1 MRRALHRSSLVSN
14 HPDVPTLPQPL
25 LLAPIVLQ
33 RQRMLV
39 PATLALMI
47 FYTVSAAPMGI
58 TLPVQVWAFDLVTI
72 AWLTAFT
79 ALVIL
84 RRIPAYW
91 SHAVSTAVW
100 VGPTAALLVTQYYTH
115 NTSYL
120 QLITMSIAT
129 AGVMLNLR
137 HVIAGLILVNALA
150 IPLVLRDVQSYPAFS
165 ISVLITSGQFALMV
179 HFLFRAS
186 LTNAETHR
194 IAEAETA
201 RKLAFQ
207 LTELERSQTERD
219 KLKDQLL
226 HAQRMEAVGTL
237 AAGIAHDM
245 NNVLGAITSFADLLR
260 GELTE
265 PRARRDLEQMIVE
278 AERGAKLTR
287 GLLVFSRHGQYRKQV
302 ILAASVVRDAC
313 ALLERTLPKSIAIHE
328 QIEIGD
334 ARLEGD
340 SVHIIQAL
348 INFGLNAA
356 DAMSGSGS
364 LGVSARLQQLAADNA
379 LSLEPGRYVKI
390 SVSDTGIGM
399 DAATKLRAFE
409 PFFTTKPLGRGTG
422 LGLSAVWGIAQ
433 AHHGTV
439 DVESEP
445 GKGATFSIH
454 LPTTDAPLVA
464 REAPAP
470 SQLVS
475 RSGRTLVVDD
485 EPMVRRGTA
494 RILEKLGFEVTA
506 ADDGAEALRIFA
518 ERDGDFDLVV
528 LDMRMPVMEGPEC
541 FAELRKR
548 SQVPVLVAT
557 GYAVDTEAQALV
569 AAGAGLIE
577 KPFRAD
583 DLARE
588 VTRML
593 GGITAGVELRKP

>member
-1 MRRALHRSSLVSN
+1 VSN
-14 HPDVPTLPQPL
+14 HPNVPPSTQPL

-39 PATLALMI
+39 PATLALTI

-58 TLPVQVWAFDLVTI
+58 ALPAQVWAFDLVTI
-72 AWLTAFT
+72 AWLAIFT
-79 ALVIL
+79 VLVML

-115 NTSYL
+115 NSSYV

-137 HVIAGLILVNALA
+137 HVLAGLILVNALA

-165 ISVLITSGQFALMV
+165 IAVLITSGQFALMV

-186 LTNAETHR
+186 LTRAETHR

-207 LTELERSQTERD
+207 LTELERSQSERD

-260 GELTE
+260 GEITDT
-265 PRARRDLEQMIVE
+265 RAQRDLEQMIAE

-287 GLLVFSRHGQYRKQV
+287 GLLAFSRRGQYRKQV
-302 ILAASVVRDAC
+302 IVAESVVRDAC
-313 ALLERTLPKSIAIHE
+313 ALLKRTLPKSIEIRE
-328 QIEIGD
+328 QIAIGD
-334 ARLEGD
+334 ANLEGD
-340 SVHIIQAL
+340 PVHIIQAL

-356 DAMSGSGS
+356 DAMNGSGS
-364 LGVSARLQQLAADNA
+364 LVVSAKLQQQAAGNA
-379 LSLEPGRYVKI
+379 LSLVPGRYVQI

-422 LGLSAVWGIAQ
+422 LGLSTVWGIAQ
-433 AHHGTV
+433 AHHGAV

-445 GKGATFSIH
+445 GQGATFSIH
-454 LPTTDAPLVA
+454 LPTTAAPLAA
-464 REAPAP
+464 RAAPAL
-470 SQLVS
+470 SQRVS
-475 RSGRTLVVDD
+475 RNGHLLVVDD
-485 EPMVRRGTA
+485 EPMVRKGTA
-494 RILEKLGFEVTA
+494 RILKKMGFEVTA
-506 ADDGAEALRIFA
+506 ANDGAEALRIFA
-518 ERDGDFDLVV
+518 ERDGAFDLVV

-541 FAELRKR
+541 FAELRKQ

-583 DLARE
+583 DLVRE

-593 GGITAGVELRKP
+593 GVRLPGYETAG